1 MATDN
6 KIVWFGLGAVAA
18 VLLLRYYNKN
28 KGLMV
33 GDMKNDASNLVKAAQ
48 DNLKATTTPL
58 LNTPIVASD
67 LVNTAKTKVID
78 PIYVPVRNQIPT
90 RYGTGIGEDIFAN
103 MTGGPTTPTNIQDA
117 CRCADKKLKKSKGG
131 LINPELI

>member
-33 GDMKNDASNLVKAAQ
+33 GDIKNDASNLVKAAQ

-67 LVNTAKTKVID
+67 LVNRDKRKVID

-90 RYGTGIGEDIFAN
+90 RYDTGIGEDIFQN
-103 MTGGPTTPTNIQDA
+103 MTGPTTPTSLQAA
-117 CRCADKKLKKSKGG
+117 CKCEDKTPKYPKMSV
-131 LINPELI
+131 INPELL

>member
-33 GDMKNDASNLVKAAQ
+33 GDIKNDASNLVKAAQ

-67 LVNTAKTKVID
+67 LVNRDKRKVID

-90 RYGTGIGEDIFAN
+90 RYDTGIGEDIFQN
-103 MTGGPTTPTNIQDA
+103 MTGPTTPTSLQGA
-117 CRCADKKLKKSKGG
+117 CKCSSKKPKYSKMSV
-131 LINPELI
+131 INPELL

>member
-33 GDMKNDASNLVKAAQ
+33 GDIKNDASNLVKAAQ
-48 DNLKATTTPL
+48 DNLNITTTPL

-67 LVNTAKTKVID
+67 LVNTNKRKVID

-90 RYGTGIGEDIFAN
+90 RYDTGIGEDIFQN
-103 MTGGPTTPTNIQDA
+103 MTGPTTPTSLQGA
-117 CRCADKKLKKSKGG
+117 CKCSEKQTKNRKMLN
-131 LINPELI
+131 INPEIL

>member
-67 LVNTAKTKVID
+67 LVNRDKRKVID

-90 RYGTGIGEDIFAN
+90 RYDTGIGEDIFQN
-103 MTGGPTTPTNIQDA
+103 MTGPTTPTSLQGA
-117 CRCADKKLKKSKGG
+117 CKCEDKKPRYKKMSV
-131 LINPELI
+131 INPELL

>member
-33 GDMKNDASNLVKAAQ
+33 GDIKNDASNLVKAAQ

-67 LVNTAKTKVID
+67 LVNTNKRKVID

-90 RYGTGIGEDIFAN
+90 RYDTGIGEDIFQN
-103 MTGGPTTPTNIQDA
+103 MTGPTTPTSLQAA
-117 CRCADKKLKKSKGG
+117 CKCEDKKPRYKKMSV
-131 LINPELI
+131 INPELL

>member
-33 GDMKNDASNLVKAAQ
+33 GDIKNDASNLVKAAK
-48 DNLKATTTPL
+48 DNLNITTTPTL
-58 LNTPIVASD
+58 KTPIVASD
-67 LVNTAKTKVID
+67 LINRDKRKVID
-78 PIYVPVRNQIPT
+78 PIYVPARNQIPT
-90 RYGTGIGEDIFAN
+90 RYGTAVGDDIFQN
-103 MTGGPTTPTNIQDA
+103 MTGPTTPTNLQDA
-117 CRCADKKLKKSKGG
+117 CKCSTKKPKYSKMSV
-131 LINPELI
+131 INPELL

>member
-33 GDMKNDASNLVKAAQ
+33 GDIKSDAANLVKGAQ

-67 LVNTAKTKVID
+67 LVNSGKRKVID

-103 MTGGPTTPTNIQDA
+103 MTGPTTPTGLQDA
-117 CRCADKKLKKSKGG
+117 CKCSSKKNKYQKTSLT
-131 LINPELI
+131 NPELI

>member
-33 GDMKNDASNLVKAAQ
+33 GDIKNDASNLVKAAQ
-48 DNLKATTTPL
+48 DNLNITTTPL

-67 LVNTAKTKVID
+67 LVNTSKRKVID

-90 RYGTGIGEDIFAN
+90 RYDTGIGEDIFQN
-103 MTGGPTTPTNIQDA
+103 MTGPTTPTSLQGA
-117 CRCADKKLKKSKGG
+117 CKCSDKKRKNTKTP
-131 LINPELI
+131 ITNPEIL

>member
-33 GDMKNDASNLVKAAQ
+33 GDIKNDASNLVKAAQ
-48 DNLKATTTPL
+48 DNLNITTTPL

-67 LVNTAKTKVID
+67 LVNRGKTKVID

-90 RYGTGIGEDIFAN
+90 RYDTGIGEDIFAN
-103 MTGGPTTPTNIQDA
+103 MTGPTTPINIQDA
-117 CRCADKKLKKSKGG
+117 CRCADKKRKNSKRG
-131 LINPELI
+131 LTNPELL

>member
-33 GDMKNDASNLVKAAQ
+33 GDIKSDATNLIKGAQ

-67 LVNTAKTKVID
+67 LVNSAKRKVID

-90 RYGTGIGEDIFAN
+90 RYDTGIGEDIFQN
-103 MTGGPTTPTNIQDA
+103 MTGPTTPTGIQDA
-117 CRCADKKLKKSKGG
+117 CKCASKKTKYSKTSVT
-131 LINPELI
+131 NPELI

>member
-33 GDMKNDASNLVKAAQ
+33 GDIKNDASNLVKAAQ

-67 LVNTAKTKVID
+67 LVNRDKRKVID

-90 RYGTGIGEDIFAN
+90 RYDTGIGEDIFQN
-103 MTGGPTTPTNIQDA
+103 MTGPTTPTSLQGA
-117 CRCADKKLKKSKGG
+117 CKCEDKKPRYSKMSV
-131 LINPELI
+131 INPELL

>member
-33 GDMKNDASNLVKAAQ
+33 GDIKSDAANLVKGAQ

-67 LVNTAKTKVID
+67 LVNRDKRKVID

-90 RYGTGIGEDIFAN
+90 RYDTGIGEDIFQN
-103 MTGGPTTPTNIQDA
+103 MTGPTTPTSLQGA
-117 CRCADKKLKKSKGG
+117 CKCSGKQNKNRKMLN
-131 LINPELI
+131 INPELL

>member
-33 GDMKNDASNLVKAAQ
+33 GDIKSDAANLVKGAQ

-67 LVNTAKTKVID
+67 LVNRDKRKVID

-90 RYGTGIGEDIFAN
+90 RYDTGIGEDIFAN
-103 MTGGPTTPTNIQDA
+103 MTGPTTPTGIQDA
-117 CRCADKKLKKSKGG
+117 CKCASKKTKYPKTSLT
-131 LINPELI
+131 NPELI

>member
-6 KIVWFGLGAVAA
+6 KLVWFGLGAVAA

-33 GDMKNDASNLVKAAQ
+33 GDIKNDASNLVKAAQ
-48 DNLKATTTPL
+48 DNLNITTTPL

-67 LVNTAKTKVID
+67 LVNRDKRKVID

-90 RYGTGIGEDIFAN
+90 RYDTGIGEDIFAN
-103 MTGGPTTPTNIQDA
+103 MTGPTTPTNIQDA
-117 CRCADKKLKKSKGG
+117 CRCADKKRKNSKRG
-131 LINPELI
+131 LTNPELL